1 MNEHSA
7 TIEDLAEKPQASVEA
22 THVWLPPDS
31 TEVPPWARKKHPDSR
46 FYWRGVDVA
55 EKTGIGRWDVVERD
69 EAERSFSSSQADR
82 HGRAEDTL
90 VRRGD
95 LFLCHMPEGLAQARE
110 EYLHDV
116 NTKEEQTSVQKMV
129 EKMQPDSLVK
139 LTGSV
144 EVEQETVRVEL
155 PTEVESESSPEPKK
169 RGRPPKSKE

>member
-1 MNEHSA
+1 MDQHKA

-31 TEVPPWARKKHPDSR
+31 TEVPDWAKKKHPNSR

-69 EAERSFSSSQADR
+69 EIERSFSSSQADR

-90 VRRGD
+90 VKRGD

-110 EYLHDV
+110 EYLHKV
-116 NTKEEQTSVQKMV
+116 NIREEQTSMARLADAVQG
-129 EKMQPDSLVK
+129 DSVSE
-139 LTGSV
+139 LTGEV
-144 EVEQETVRVEL
+144 EVEQEVVKVEISS
-155 PTEVESESSPEPKK
+155 ESEEPKK
-169 RGRPPKSKE
+169 RGRPPKAKE